1 MPSGVRLPH
10 PFATH
15 GETEQIKIRKFLMGL
30 GSHGLR
36 FSLNFQNSYGRHI
49 IKILNLVF
57 LSHNAWLP
65 WQPATKIEPSK
76 HQNNKLNLAKITVFF
91 LLYTYEKY
99 LFRFQYKL

>member
-36 FSLNFQNSYGRHI
+36 FSLNFQNMLWSTYYQ
-49 IKILNLVF
+49 N
-57 LSHNAWLP
+57 
-65 WQPATKIEPSK
+65 IEPCYS
-76 HQNNKLNLAKITVFF
+76 FS
-91 LLYTYEKY
+91 
-99 LFRFQYKL
+99 